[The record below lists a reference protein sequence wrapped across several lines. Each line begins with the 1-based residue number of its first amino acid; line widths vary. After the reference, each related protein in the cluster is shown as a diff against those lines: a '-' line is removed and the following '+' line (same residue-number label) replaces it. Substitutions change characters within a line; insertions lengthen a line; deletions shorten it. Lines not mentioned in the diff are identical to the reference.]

1 MACTATDLT
10 LADLLQRFGPIP
22 AARIRYDP
30 PPGTATEQ
38 DVVILEARKARLF
51 ELIDGILVEKAV
63 GFYESFLAIRLARF
77 LSEFVEQHHLGIVA
91 GADGMLR
98 RAPGL
103 VRIPDVSFI
112 SWSRLPQ
119 GQIPRQPIPDLIPDL
134 VVEVLSEGNTP
145 QEMEQKLRDYFA
157 AGTRLVWYVVPP
169 CQEVHVYTAPD
180 QCEVLRVDQHLQGGE
195 ALPGFT
201 FSVRRLFA
209 ETPENAD
216 ASGEASDS

>member
-1 MACTATDLT
+1 MAFTATDMT

-22 AARIRYDP
+22 ASRIRYDP

-38 DVVILEARKARLF
+38 DVVALEARETRLF
-51 ELIDGILVEKAV
+51 ELVDGILVEKAV
-63 GFYESFLAIRLARF
+63 GFYESILAIRLARF
-77 LSEFVEQHHLGIVA
+77 LSEFVERHHLGIVA

-98 RAPGL
+98 LAPGL

-145 QEMEQKLRDYFA
+145 REMEQKLQDYFT
-157 AGTRLVWYVVPP
+157 AGTRLVWYVVPSR
-169 CQEVHVYTAPD
+169 QEVHVYTAPD
-180 QCEVLRVDQHLQGGE
+180 QCKVLSADQELQGAE
-195 ALPGFT
+195 TLPGFT

-209 ETPENAD
+209 EVPENPDSSD
-216 ASGEASDS
+216 AVSGA